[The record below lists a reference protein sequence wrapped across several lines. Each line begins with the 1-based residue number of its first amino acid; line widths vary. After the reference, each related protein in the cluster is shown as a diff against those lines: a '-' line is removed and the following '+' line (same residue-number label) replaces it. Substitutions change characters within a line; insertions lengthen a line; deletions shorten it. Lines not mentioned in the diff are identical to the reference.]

1 MSPRQRADQTLV
13 ARGLFESRAKAQE
26 AIEAGLVTAD
36 GVVVRKASEGIASSA
51 KIVAQKAHPWV
62 SRGGVKLAF
71 ALDHFG
77 IGVEGRDCMDVGAS
91 TGGFSQVLLSRRAHH
106 VTAVDVGH
114 GQLHPKLQR
123 DPRLLSLEG
132 LDIRDVNPDDLPY
145 EPSVI
150 AMDVSFIPLTV
161 ALPAALALAVV
172 PDNAPAYAV
181 ILIKPQFEAG
191 RKHVGRGGLIKDT
204 EIHAMVCEQT
214 AEFVQS
220 LGWEVDGI
228 VPSPIPGGEGNIEF
242 LLAAHLGQNC

>member
-77 IGVEGRDCMDVGAS
+77 ISVEGRDCMDVGAS

-123 DPRLLSLEG
+123 DPRLLSLES
-132 LDIRDVNPDDLPY
+132 LDIRDVTPEDLPFP
-145 EPSVI
+145 PSII

-161 ALPAALALAVV
+161 ALPAALALAV
-172 PDNAPAYAV
+172 PQDNAPAYAV
-181 ILIKPQFEAG
+181 LLIKPQFEAG
-191 RKHVGRGGLIKDT
+191 KKHVGRGGLIKDAD
-204 EIHAMVCEQT
+204 IHAMVCEQT
-214 AEFVQS
+214 AEFVDS
-220 LGWEVDGI
+220 LGWQVDGI
-228 VPSPIPGGEGNIEF
+228 VASPILGGEGNAEF
-242 LLAAHLGQNC
+242 LLAAHLG

>member
-77 IGVEGRDCMDVGAS
+77 ISVEGRDCMDVGAS

-123 DPRLLSLEG
+123 DPRLLSLES
-132 LDIRDVNPDDLPY
+132 LDIRDVTPEDLPFP
-145 EPSVI
+145 PSII

-161 ALPAALALAVV
+161 ALPAALALAVP

-181 ILIKPQFEAG
+181 LLIKPQFEAG
-191 RKHVGRGGLIKDT
+191 KKHVGRGGLIKDAD
-204 EIHAMVCEQT
+204 IHAMVCEHT
-214 AEFVQS
+214 AEFVDS
-220 LGWEVDGI
+220 LGWQVDGI
-228 VPSPIPGGEGNIEF
+228 VPSPILGGEGNAEF
-242 LLAAHLGQNC
+242 LLAAHLG

>member
-62 SRGGVKLAF
+62 SRVGVKLAF

-77 IGVEGRDCMDVGAS
+77 ISVEGRDCMDVGAS

-123 DPRLLSLEG
+123 DPRLLSLES
-132 LDIRDVNPDDLPY
+132 LDIRDVTPEDLPFP
-145 EPSVI
+145 PSII

-161 ALPAALALAVV
+161 ALPAALALAVP

-181 ILIKPQFEAG
+181 LLIKPQFEAG
-191 RKHVGRGGLIKDT
+191 KKHVGRGGLIKDAD
-204 EIHAMVCEQT
+204 IHAMVCEQT
-214 AEFVQS
+214 AEFVDS
-220 LGWEVDGI
+220 LGWQVEGI
-228 VPSPIPGGEGNIEF
+228 VASPILGGEGNAEF
-242 LLAAHLGQNC
+242 LLAAHLG

>member
-77 IGVEGRDCMDVGAS
+77 ISVEGRDCMDVGAS

-123 DPRLLSLEG
+123 DPRLLSLES
-132 LDIRDVNPDDLPY
+132 LDIRDVTPEDLPFP
-145 EPSVI
+145 PSII

-161 ALPAALALAVV
+161 ALPAALALAVP

-181 ILIKPQFEAG
+181 LLIKPQFEAG
-191 RKHVGRGGLIKDT
+191 KKHVGRGGLIKDAD
-204 EIHAMVCEQT
+204 IHAMVCEQT
-214 AEFVQS
+214 AEFVDT
-220 LGWEVDGI
+220 LGWQVDGI
-228 VPSPIPGGEGNIEF
+228 VASPILGGEGNAEF
-242 LLAAHLGQNC
+242 LLAAHLG

>member
-77 IGVEGRDCMDVGAS
+77 ISVEGRDCMDVGAS

-123 DPRLLSLEG
+123 DPRLLSLES
-132 LDIRDVNPDDLPY
+132 LDIRDVTPEDLPFP
-145 EPSVI
+145 PSII

-161 ALPAALALAVV
+161 ALPAALALAVP

-181 ILIKPQFEAG
+181 LLIKPQFEAG
-191 RKHVGRGGLIKDT
+191 KKHVGRGGLIKDAD
-204 EIHAMVCEQT
+204 IHAMVCEQT
-214 AEFVQS
+214 AEFVDT
-220 LGWEVDGI
+220 LGWQVDGI
-228 VPSPIPGGEGNIEF
+228 VASPILGGEGNAEF
-242 LLAAHLGQNC
+242 LLAAHLD

>member
-77 IGVEGRDCMDVGAS
+77 ISVEGRDCMDVGAS

-123 DPRLLSLEG
+123 DPRLLSLAS
-132 LDIRDVNPDDLPY
+132 LDIRDVTPEDLPFP
-145 EPSVI
+145 PSII

-161 ALPAALALAVV
+161 ALPAALALAVP

-181 ILIKPQFEAG
+181 LLIKPQFEAG
-191 RKHVGRGGLIKDT
+191 KKHVGRGGLIKDAD
-204 EIHAMVCEQT
+204 IHAMVCEQT
-214 AEFVQS
+214 AEFVDS
-220 LGWEVDGI
+220 LGWQVDGI
-228 VPSPIPGGEGNIEF
+228 VPSPILGGEGNAEF
-242 LLAAHLGQNC
+242 LLAAHLG

>member
-77 IGVEGRDCMDVGAS
+77 ISVEGRDCMDVGAS

-123 DPRLLSLEG
+123 DPRLLSLES
-132 LDIRDVNPDDLPY
+132 LDIRDVTPEDLPFP
-145 EPSVI
+145 PSII

-161 ALPAALALAVV
+161 ALPAALALAVP

-181 ILIKPQFEAG
+181 LLIKPQFEAG
-191 RKHVGRGGLIKDT
+191 KKHVGRGGLIKDAD
-204 EIHAMVCEQT
+204 IHAMVCEQT
-214 AEFVQS
+214 AEFVDS
-220 LGWEVDGI
+220 LGWQVDGI
-228 VPSPIPGGEGNIEF
+228 VPSPILGGEGNAEF
-242 LLAAHLGQNC
+242 LLAAHLG

>member
-13 ARGLFESRAKAQE
+13 ARGLFEIRAKAQE

-77 IGVEGRDCMDVGAS
+77 ISVEGRDCMDVGAS

-123 DPRLLSLEG
+123 DPRLLSLES
-132 LDIRDVNPDDLPY
+132 LDIRDVTPEDLPFP
-145 EPSVI
+145 PSII

-161 ALPAALALAVV
+161 ALPAALALAVP

-181 ILIKPQFEAG
+181 LLIKPQFEAG
-191 RKHVGRGGLIKDT
+191 KKHVGRGGLIKDAD
-204 EIHAMVCEQT
+204 IHAMVCEQT
-214 AEFVQS
+214 AEFVDS
-220 LGWEVDGI
+220 LGWQVDGI
-228 VPSPIPGGEGNIEF
+228 VPSPILGGEGNAEF
-242 LLAAHLGQNC
+242 LLAAHLG

>member
-62 SRGGVKLAF
+62 SRVGVKLAF

-77 IGVEGRDCMDVGAS
+77 ISVEGRDCMDVGAS

-123 DPRLLSLEG
+123 DPRLLSLES
-132 LDIRDVNPDDLPY
+132 LDIRDVTPEDLPFP
-145 EPSVI
+145 PSII

-161 ALPAALALAVV
+161 ALPAALALAVP

-181 ILIKPQFEAG
+181 LLIKPQFEAG
-191 RKHVGRGGLIKDT
+191 KKHVGRGGLIKDAD
-204 EIHAMVCEQT
+204 IHAMVCEQT
-214 AEFVQS
+214 AEFVDS
-220 LGWEVDGI
+220 LGWQVDGI
-228 VPSPIPGGEGNIEF
+228 VASPILGGEGNAEF
-242 LLAAHLGQNC
+242 LLAAHLG

>member
-77 IGVEGRDCMDVGAS
+77 ISVEGRDCMDVGAS

-123 DPRLLSLEG
+123 DPRLLSLES
-132 LDIRDVNPDDLPY
+132 LDIRDVTPEDLPFP
-145 EPSVI
+145 PSII

-161 ALPAALALAVV
+161 ALPAALALAV
-172 PDNAPAYAV
+172 PQDNAPAYAV
-181 ILIKPQFEAG
+181 LLIKPQFEAG
-191 RKHVGRGGLIKDT
+191 KKHVGRGGLIKDAD
-204 EIHAMVCEQT
+204 IHAMVCEQT
-214 AEFVQS
+214 AEFVDS
-220 LGWEVDGI
+220 LGWQVDGI
-228 VPSPIPGGEGNIEF
+228 VPSPILGGEGNAEF
-242 LLAAHLGQNC
+242 LLAAHLG

>member
-36 GVVVRKASEGIASSA
+36 GVVVRKASEGIATSA

-77 IGVEGRDCMDVGAS
+77 ISVEGRDCMDVGAS

-123 DPRLLSLEG
+123 DPRLLSLES
-132 LDIRDVNPDDLPY
+132 LDIRDVTPEDLPFP
-145 EPSVI
+145 PSII

-161 ALPAALALAVV
+161 ALPAALALAVP
-172 PDNAPAYAV
+172 PD
-181 ILIKPQFEAG
+181 
-191 RKHVGRGGLIKDT
+191 
-204 EIHAMVCEQT
+204 
-214 AEFVQS
+214 
-220 LGWEVDGI
+220 
-228 VPSPIPGGEGNIEF
+228 
-242 LLAAHLGQNC
+242 

>member
-1 MSPRQRADQTLV
+1 WVISDF
-13 ARGLFESRAKAQE
+13 GLYD

-77 IGVEGRDCMDVGAS
+77 ISVEGRDCMDVGAS

-123 DPRLLSLEG
+123 DPRLLSLES
-132 LDIRDVNPDDLPY
+132 LDIRDVTPEDLPFP
-145 EPSVI
+145 PSII

-161 ALPAALALAVV
+161 ALPAALALAVP

-181 ILIKPQFEAG
+181 LLIKPQFEAG
-191 RKHVGRGGLIKDT
+191 KKHVGRGGLIKDAD
-204 EIHAMVCEQT
+204 IHAMVCEQT
-214 AEFVQS
+214 AEFVDS
-220 LGWEVDGI
+220 LGWQVDGI
-228 VPSPIPGGEGNIEF
+228 VPSPILGGEGNAEF
-242 LLAAHLGQNC
+242 LLAAHLG

>member
-77 IGVEGRDCMDVGAS
+77 ISVEGRDCMDVGAS

-123 DPRLLSLEG
+123 DPRLLSLES
-132 LDIRDVNPDDLPY
+132 LDIRDVTPEDLPFP
-145 EPSVI
+145 PSII

-161 ALPAALALAVV
+161 ALPAALALAVP

-181 ILIKPQFEAG
+181 LLIKPQFEAG
-191 RKHVGRGGLIKDT
+191 KKHVGRGGLIKDAD
-204 EIHAMVCEQT
+204 IHAMVCEQT
-214 AEFVQS
+214 AEFVDS
-220 LGWEVDGI
+220 LGWQVDGI
-228 VPSPIPGGEGNIEF
+228 VASPILGGEGNAEF
-242 LLAAHLGQNC
+242 LLAAHLG

>member
-77 IGVEGRDCMDVGAS
+77 ISVEGRDCMDVGAS

-123 DPRLLSLEG
+123 DPRLLSLES
-132 LDIRDVNPDDLPY
+132 LDIRDVTPEDLPFP
-145 EPSVI
+145 PSII

-161 ALPAALALAVV
+161 ALPAALALAVP

-181 ILIKPQFEAG
+181 LLIKPQFEAG
-191 RKHVGRGGLIKDT
+191 KKHVGRGGLIKDAD
-204 EIHAMVCEQT
+204 IHAMVCEQT
-214 AEFVQS
+214 AEFVDS
-220 LGWEVDGI
+220 LGWQVDGI
-228 VPSPIPGGEGNIEF
+228 VASPILGGEGTAEF
-242 LLAAHLGQNC
+242 LLAAHLG

>member
-77 IGVEGRDCMDVGAS
+77 ISVEGRDCMDVGAS

-123 DPRLLSLEG
+123 DPRLLSLES
-132 LDIRDVNPDDLPY
+132 LDIRDVNPDDLPFP
-145 EPSVI
+145 PSII

-161 ALPAALALAVV
+161 ALPAALALAVP
-172 PDNAPAYAV
+172 PDNAPAHAV
-181 ILIKPQFEAG
+181 LLIKPQFEAG
-191 RKHVGRGGLIKDT
+191 KKHVGRGGLIKDAD
-204 EIHAMVCEQT
+204 IHAMVCEQT
-214 AEFVQS
+214 AEFVET
-220 LGWEVDGI
+220 LGWQVDGI
-228 VPSPIPGGEGNIEF
+228 VPSPILGGEGNAEF
-242 LLAAHLGQNC
+242 LLAAHLG

>member
-77 IGVEGRDCMDVGAS
+77 ISVEGRDCMDVGAS

-123 DPRLLSLEG
+123 DPRLLSLES
-132 LDIRDVNPDDLPY
+132 LDIRDVTPEDLPFP
-145 EPSVI
+145 PSII

-161 ALPAALALAVV
+161 ALPAALALAVP

-181 ILIKPQFEAG
+181 LLIKPQFEAG
-191 RKHVGRGGLIKDT
+191 KKHVGRGGLIKDAD
-204 EIHAMVCEQT
+204 IHAMVCEQT
-214 AEFVQS
+214 AEFVDS
-220 LGWEVDGI
+220 LGWQIDGI
-228 VPSPIPGGEGNIEF
+228 VASPILGGEGNAEF
-242 LLAAHLGQNC
+242 LLAAHLG

>member
-77 IGVEGRDCMDVGAS
+77 ISVEGRDCMDVGAS

-123 DPRLLSLEG
+123 DPRLLSLES
-132 LDIRDVNPDDLPY
+132 LDIRDVTPEDLPFP
-145 EPSVI
+145 PSII

-161 ALPAALALAVV
+161 ALPAALALAVP
-172 PDNAPAYAV
+172 PDNTPAYAV
-181 ILIKPQFEAG
+181 LLIKPQFEAG
-191 RKHVGRGGLIKDT
+191 KKHVGRGGLIKDAD
-204 EIHAMVCEQT
+204 IHAMVCEQT
-214 AEFVQS
+214 AEFVDS
-220 LGWEVDGI
+220 LGWQVDGI
-228 VPSPIPGGEGNIEF
+228 VPSPILGGEGNAEF
-242 LLAAHLGQNC
+242 LLAAHLG

>member
-77 IGVEGRDCMDVGAS
+77 ISVEGRDCMDVEAS

-123 DPRLLSLEG
+123 DPRLLSLES
-132 LDIRDVNPDDLPY
+132 LDIRDVTPEDLPFP
-145 EPSVI
+145 PSII

-161 ALPAALALAVV
+161 ALPAALALAVP

-181 ILIKPQFEAG
+181 LLIKPQFEAG
-191 RKHVGRGGLIKDT
+191 KKHVGRGGLIKDAD
-204 EIHAMVCEQT
+204 IHAMVCEQT
-214 AEFVQS
+214 AEFVDS
-220 LGWEVDGI
+220 LGWQVDGI
-228 VPSPIPGGEGNIEF
+228 VASPILGGEGNAEF
-242 LLAAHLGQNC
+242 LLAAHLG

>member
-77 IGVEGRDCMDVGAS
+77 ISVEGRDCMDVGAS

-123 DPRLLSLEG
+123 DPRLLSLES
-132 LDIRDVNPDDLPY
+132 LDIRDVTPEDLPFP
-145 EPSVI
+145 PSII

-161 ALPAALALAVV
+161 ALPAALALAVP

-181 ILIKPQFEAG
+181 LLIKPQFEAG
-191 RKHVGRGGLIKDT
+191 KKHVGRGGLIKDAD
-204 EIHAMVCEQT
+204 IHAMVCEQT
-214 AEFVQS
+214 AEFVDS
-220 LGWEVDGI
+220 LGWQVDGI
-228 VPSPIPGGEGNIEF
+228 VPSPILGGEGNTEF
-242 LLAAHLGQNC
+242 LLAAHLG